1 MYGVKSRG
9 SFGVRSYSSGRS
21 AAIAAARQK
30 TSRASQVAKA
40 RTTNKPVRRV
50 YKKLYTAPKTKTG
63 ANRSA
68 ISILAKQVRRLQ
80 LQKWGFLQHQ
90 HQHVEVPQIKTPTME
105 HPCAFMINDFY
116 NGSKLFRG
124 SLDIGGIPSLDQ
136 TMAFNHVN
144 YAVGVAQAYHFNIE
158 RTTEEISNVQYLPKS
173 TFIRM
178 DIRMAGVARA
188 QMKTPITFKV
198 TLFTMRDGY
207 QASTIRNY
215 NLPNSLGAYS
225 HMVTSDPTYRNHFNS
240 KFQKVLYSKQ
250 CKFYPPRGYAS
261 EDQSISSDVKKTI
274 VLKHTFPPKPMTPDF
289 NTATSG
295 APFWASMP
303 IDVPIW
309 CLISTDNE
317 SSSAFIMSIERFI
330 SWRDQHGVAS

>member
-1 MYGVKSRG
+1 MGYGSTYSRASYRRG
-9 SFGVRSYSSGRS
+9 SMSRPLNPAS
-21 AAIAAARQK
+21 ARQK
-30 TSRASQVAKA
+30 VSRAAAVAKA
-40 RTTNKPVRRV
+40 RTTNVGVKRV
-50 YKKLYTAPKTKTG
+50 YRRARTAPRTKVG

-68 ISILAKQVRRLQ
+68 IAVLAKQVRKLQ

-90 HQHVEVPQIKTPTME
+90 HQHVVVPQMLNPLMQN
-105 HPCAFMINDFY
+105 PVAFMINDFY

-124 SLDIGGIPSLDQ
+124 SLNTAGVPTLND
-136 TMAFNHVN
+136 TMAFQHVN
-144 YAVGVAQAYHFNIE
+144 YAVGVSSAYHFNIE

-173 TFIRM
+173 TFIRL
-178 DIRMAGVARA
+178 DIAMAGIARA
-188 QMKTPITFKV
+188 QMKVPITFKM

-215 NLPNSLGAYS
+215 NLPSSLGAYS
-225 HMVTSDPTYRNHFNS
+225 HMITSDPVYRNHFNS

-250 CKFYPPRGYAS
+250 CKFYPPRGYAT
-261 EDQSISSDVKKTI
+261 EDGTISSDLKKTLVI
-274 VLKHTFPPKPMTPDF
+274 KHTFPAKPMTPDF

-317 SSSAFIMSIERFI
+317 VPTAFTISLERFV